1 MFMPDERAVMTYL
14 SCFYHAFQGLHK
26 VKCLFDYCMRLVIKM
41 YSDDAGHMLAHVY

>member
-26 VKCLFDYCMRLVIKM
+26 VKHDLKNLCMRYVTKLKV
-41 YSDDAGHMLAHVY
+41 